1 VSSNLVIL
9 DYMNYLEVVGW
20 IATFVVIGSFLIND
34 MLRLRSVNLVGATLW
49 LIYGIIAG
57 SFSIMFL
64 NIVVMCI
71 QVFKIRQLLKNKNEK

>member
-1 VSSNLVIL
+1 
-9 DYMNYLEVVGW
+9 MNYLEIVGW

-34 MLRLRSVNLVGATLW
+34 MLKLRSVNLVGATLW
-49 LIYGIIAG
+49 LIYGIIGG

>member
-1 VSSNLVIL
+1 MSSNLVIL
-9 DYMNYLEVVGW
+9 DYMNYLEIVGW

-34 MLRLRSVNLVGATLW
+34 MLRLRSVNLVGATLL

-71 QVFKIRQLLKNKNEK
+71 QVFKIRELLKNKNEK

>member
-1 VSSNLVIL
+1 
-9 DYMNYLEVVGW
+9 MNYLEIVGW

-34 MLRLRSVNLVGATLW
+34 MVKLRSVNLVGATLW
-49 LIYGIIAG
+49 PIYGIIAG

>member
-1 VSSNLVIL
+1 MSANLAIFNL
-9 DYMNYLEVVGW
+9 MNYLEIVGW

-34 MLRLRSVNLVGATLW
+34 MLKLRSVNLVGATLW

-71 QVFKIRQLLKNKNEK
+71 QVFKIRQLKKIKNEQ

>member
-1 VSSNLVIL
+1 
-9 DYMNYLEVVGW
+9 MNYLEIVGW

-34 MLRLRSVNLVGATLW
+34 MLKLRSVNLVGATLW
-49 LIYGIIAG
+49 LVYGIISG

-71 QVFKIRQLLKNKNEK
+71 QVFKIRQLLKKKTNK

>member
-1 VSSNLVIL
+1 MSSNLVIL
-9 DYMNYLEVVGW
+9 DYMNYLEIVGW

-64 NIVVMCI
+64 NKLLSIFTVMSI
-71 QVFKIRQLLKNKNEK
+71 AFFQTR

>member
-1 VSSNLVIL
+1 MRSNLAIL
-9 DYMNYLEVVGW
+9 DLMNYLEIVGW

-34 MLRLRSVNLVGATLW
+34 MLKLRSVNLVGATLW

-71 QVFKIRQLLKNKNEK
+71 QVFKIRQLLKNKSEK

>member
-1 VSSNLVIL
+1 
-9 DYMNYLEVVGW
+9 MNYLEIVGW

-34 MLRLRSVNLVGATLW
+34 MLKLRSVNLVGATLW

-57 SFSIMFL
+57 SFSIMCL

-71 QVFKIRQLLKNKNEK
+71 QVFKIRQLLKNKDQ

>member
-1 VSSNLVIL
+1 MSSNLVIL
-9 DYMNYLEVVGW
+9 DYMNYLEIVGW

-71 QVFKIRQLLKNKNEK
+71 QVFKIRELLKNKNEK

>member
-1 VSSNLVIL
+1 MRSNLAIL
-9 DYMNYLEVVGW
+9 DLMNYLEIVGW

-34 MLRLRSVNLVGATLW
+34 MLKLRSVNLVGATLW

-57 SFSIMFL
+57 SFSLMFL

>member
-1 VSSNLVIL
+1 MSANLLIL
-9 DYMNYLEVVGW
+9 DLMNYLEIVGW

-34 MLRLRSVNLVGATLW
+34 MLKLRSVNLVGATLW

-71 QVFKIRQLLKNKNEK
+71 QVIKIRQLIKINNEH

>member
-1 VSSNLVIL
+1 
-9 DYMNYLEVVGW
+9 MNYLEIVGW

-34 MLRLRSVNLVGATLW
+34 MLKLRSVNLVGATLW
-49 LIYGIIAG
+49 LIYGKIAG

-71 QVFKIRQLLKNKNEK
+71 QVFKIRQLLNKKD

>member
-1 VSSNLVIL
+1 
-9 DYMNYLEVVGW
+9 MNYLEVVGW

-34 MLRLRSVNLVGATLW
+34 MLKLRSVNLIGATLW
-49 LIYGIIAG
+49 LVYGIISG

-71 QVFKIRQLLKNKNEK
+71 QVFKIRQLLKKKD

>member
-1 VSSNLVIL
+1 MRSNLAIL
-9 DYMNYLEVVGW
+9 DLMNYLEIVGW

-34 MLRLRSVNLVGATLW
+34 MLKLRSLNLVGATLW